1 MYFWQSRA
9 CDAKILWKTFSVRV
23 ECEHDSLETD
33 TGNPAATA
41 ESSGSI
47 TVCEE
52 MTELEGERG
61 TISLKLQALINKKV
75 YSLWRNKLFQKISK
89 LFE

>member
-1 MYFWQSRA
+1 M
-9 CDAKILWKTFSVRV
+9 

-61 TISLKLQALINKKV
+61 TISLKLQAPINKKV
-75 YSLWRNKLFQKISK
+75 YSL
-89 LFE
+89 